1 MKDLRE
7 KIAELREHHEFEA
20 RKTMSGLN
28 AVTKSLQSGQD
39 YNVVKKQIQKI
50 HLGFV
55 ETLTLVEKNH
65 VPKLTEQA
73 AEAVIFNIGKLTSRK
88 RAVQYLLDVVN
99 NPERGK

>member
-50 HLGFV
+50 RPLIGY
-55 ETLTLVEKNH
+55 EKIKLQGNLILEINDNSSLESLV
-65 VPKLTEQA
+65 TE
-73 AEAVIFNIGKLTSRK
+73 IFISKS
-88 RAVQYLLDVVN
+88 
-99 NPERGK
+99 PELNA